1 MGEKFIMKYLYL
13 LPIFFF
19 LGGCQ
24 TTNSYPINKITAQ
37 KSGIVASW
45 YSSGRRTA
53 SGQHFDPNG
62 NTVAHRTLPFGTQL
76 KLTNPFNGKSIVAI
90 VNDRGPFVRGTGLD
104 VTRGGAQKLGFISQG
119 KTRLIMEVLR

>member
-62 NTVAHRTLPFGTQL
+62 NTVAHRTYHLEL
-76 KLTNPFNGKSIVAI
+76 NSN
-90 VNDRGPFVRGTGLD
+90 
-104 VTRGGAQKLGFISQG
+104 
-119 KTRLIMEVLR
+119 